1 MQTEWNQ
8 MIAAGTPNPMTAPG
22 LCGLPRR
29 SGKKPVIAAI
39 NGLCLGGGFEMIAN
53 CDLVVAS
60 STASFALPE
69 GSRGIVPV
77 AGCLPRLARTFG
89 LQRTMDL
96 VLTGRRISA
105 MELERWGVVNRIVDS
120 GKEEGQDVVNG
131 KVVQAAM
138 NLAQEMC
145 ANSPDALIIGRL
157 GVRQAWENG
166 SVEGAVTELEMQWYP
181 KLMAGPNFAEGVRA
195 FVEKRGT
202 KWVDSKL

>member
-1 MQTEWNQ
+1 

-29 SGKKPVIAAI
+29 SGKKPIIAAI

-60 STASFALPE
+60 SAASFSLPE

-77 AGCLPRLARTFG
+77 AGCLPRLCRTLG

-96 VLTGRRISA
+96 VLTGRRIGA
-105 MELERWGVVNRIVDS
+105 RELEAWGVVNRVIDA
-120 GKEEGQDVVNG
+120 GAGEGQEDVNG
-131 KVVQAAM
+131 KVVQAAVQ
-138 NLAQEMC
+138 LAQQLC

-166 SVEGAVTELEMQWYP
+166 SVEGAVTELERDWYP
-181 KLMAGPNFAEGVRA
+181 KLMQGPNFAEGVRA